1 MSLGIIFLPSL
12 SHPHPL
18 PHSIPVF
25 AYVSVFA
32 AADGKCRRA
41 ATQGKG
47 EFTMEFSHY
56 ERAPGQV
63 QKELVQTY
71 LKALADRNKK

>member
-1 MSLGIIFLPSL
+1 
-12 SHPHPL
+12 
-18 PHSIPVF
+18 
-25 AYVSVFA
+25 
-32 AADGKCRRA
+32 
-41 ATQGKG
+41 
-47 EFTMEFSHY
+47 MEFSHY